1 MQFSPEKTF
10 WRNGVHLNSSS
21 NKKFQTSSDHVTGV
35 VHYDP
40 PWGIK
45 SVTELISTYTAIVT
59 RTGFR
64 TAITAIKNWHP

>member
-45 SVTELISTYTAIVT
+45 SVTEVNINLYGDSDADWFSDCDNSY
-59 RTGFR
+59 
-64 TAITAIKNWHP
+64 